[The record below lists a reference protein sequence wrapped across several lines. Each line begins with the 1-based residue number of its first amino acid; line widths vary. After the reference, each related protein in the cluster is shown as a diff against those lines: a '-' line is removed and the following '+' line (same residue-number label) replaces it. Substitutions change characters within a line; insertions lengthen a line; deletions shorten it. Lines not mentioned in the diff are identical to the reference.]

1 MGRKN
6 HGDIHGARTLVVV
19 NVFFMCCAIAILV
32 AAAISY
38 DQLKDIRERADV
50 LKDLNIDVFLQI
62 VLFCGSAMIVTSA
75 IGIIAAVF
83 RFKKLMVLY
92 VVLIFILLAIQ
103 LAMGIVL
110 IIMKKEDVY
119 EPYREDSVQGQKR
132 RSDFEVYMECCG
144 WSYITEE
151 FFPERLAC
159 VATHPTYTKSC
170 GDQIQHLI
178 NTKVKPTAIVLLV
191 ASIFSLFGLITAI
204 VLIMSQ
210 KQKKEDFFDNPFSA

>member
-6 HGDIHGARTLVVV
+6 LGDIHGARTLICV
-19 NVFFMCCAIAILV
+19 NIFFMLASIAIIV

-38 DQLKDIRERADV
+38 DQLKDVRTRADV
-50 LKDLNIDVFLQI
+50 LNSLNLDVFLQI
-62 VLFCGSAMIVTSA
+62 ALFCGVGMFLTAVLGIVAA
-75 IGIIAAVF
+75 IG

-103 LAMGIVL
+103 LAMGVVL
-110 IIMKKEDVY
+110 IIMDKNDVY
-119 EPYREDSVQGQKR
+119 EAYREDSAAGQKR
-132 RSDFEVYMECCG
+132 RADFEVFMECCG

-159 VATHPTYTKSC
+159 IAQHPTYTKAC

-191 ASIFSLFGLITAI
+191 ASLFSLVGLIAAI
-204 VLIMSQ
+204 ILIMSQ
-210 KQKKEDFFDNPFSA
+210 KQKKEDFFDNPFSS

>member
-6 HGDIHGARTLVVV
+6 HGDIQGARTLIVV
-19 NVFFMCCAIAILV
+19 NIFFMAAAIAIIV

-38 DQLKDIRERADV
+38 DQLKDIRARADV

-62 VLFCGSAMIVTSA
+62 VLFCGGAMFVTA
-75 IGIIAAVF
+75 IIGIVAAVW
-83 RFKKLMVLY
+83 RLKKLMVLY

-119 EPYREDSVQGQKR
+119 GPYREDSPAGQQR
-132 RSDFEVYMECCG
+132 RADFEVYMECCG

-159 VATHPTYTKSC
+159 VAQHPTYTKAC

-191 ASIFSLFGLITAI
+191 ASLFSLLGLVTAI

>member
-6 HGDIHGARTLVVV
+6 HGDIQGARTLIVV
-19 NVFFMCCAIAILV
+19 NIFFMAAAIAIIV

-62 VLFCGSAMIVTSA
+62 VLFCGAAMFVTA
-75 IGIIAAVF
+75 IIGIVAAIW

-119 EPYREDSVQGQKR
+119 SPYREDSVEGQQR
-132 RSDFEVYMECCG
+132 RADFQDYMQCCG

-159 VATHPTYTKSC
+159 VAAHPTYTKAC

-191 ASIFSLFGLITAI
+191 ASLFSLFGLIAAI

>member
-6 HGDIHGARTLVVV
+6 HGDIIGARTLIAV
-19 NVFFMCCAIAILV
+19 NVLFLCAAIAIIV
-32 AAAISY
+32 SAAISY
-38 DQLKDIRERADV
+38 DQLSNIRKEADV
-50 LKDLNIDVFLQI
+50 LKDLNLDVYIQI
-62 VLFCGSAMIVTSA
+62 VLFCGVGMFLTAVLGFVAA
-75 IGIIAAVF
+75 IF
-83 RFKKLMVLY
+83 RLKKLMVLY

-110 IIMKKEDVY
+110 IIMKANDVH
-119 EPYREDSVQGQKR
+119 EAYREDSLEGQR
-132 RSDFEVYMECCG
+132 RRQDFEVYAECCG

-159 VATHPTYTKSC
+159 IAQHPSYTRSC
-170 GDQIQHLI
+170 GDEIQKLI
-178 NTKVKPTAIVLLV
+178 DTKVKPTAIVLLV
-191 ASIFSLFGLITAI
+191 SSCFSFVGLIAAI

>member
-6 HGDIHGARTLVVV
+6 HGDILGARTLIGV
-19 NVFFMCCAIAILV
+19 NILFMAAAIAIIV
-32 AAAISY
+32 SAAISY
-38 DQLKDIRERADV
+38 AQLKDVRTRADV
-50 LKDLNIDVFLQI
+50 LKDLNLDVFLQI
-62 VLFCGSAMIVTSA
+62 VLFCGVAMFLTSILGIVSA
-75 IGIIAAVF
+75 IF
-83 RFKKLMVLY
+83 RLKKLMVLY

-103 LAMGIVL
+103 LAMGVVL

-119 EPYREDSVQGQKR
+119 QPYREDSPAGQER
-132 RSDFEVYMECCG
+132 RSKFEVYMECCG

-159 VATHPTYTKSC
+159 IAAHPTYTKSC

-191 ASIFSLFGLITAI
+191 SSCFSLVGLIAAI
-204 VLIMSQ
+204 ILIMSQ